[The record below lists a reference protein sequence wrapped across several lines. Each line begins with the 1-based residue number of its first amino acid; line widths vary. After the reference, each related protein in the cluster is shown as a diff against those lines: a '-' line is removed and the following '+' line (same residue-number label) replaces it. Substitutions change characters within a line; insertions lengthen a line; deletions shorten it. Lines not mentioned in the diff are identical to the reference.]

1 LAVFVTGASVLI
13 VEVLAVR
20 ILSPYYGNTIFTVSS
35 VISVILLALSVGYW
49 AGGTLADRRPS
60 LEWFFGII
68 LASGLLLLLF
78 HALGALALPRLG
90 AALSLATGPL
100 VSATVLFLIPALLLG
115 TLSPFA
121 VKLQSVFVPGE
132 GVGRVAGRIFFWSTL
147 GSITGSLLAGFVLI
161 PRFGINRIL
170 VSTGIV
176 LFALGFV
183 PLMLLRA
190 KRARLGASFVA
201 LAILLGT
208 AWWTQTPVA
217 QALLGLRESNV
228 VYSKDGIYQKIT
240 IYEGEYYGRPTRF
253 LLLDRSESGAM
264 FLDSDDPTELVYDYT
279 KYYSLYKIFT
289 PRVRN
294 ALVLGGGAYSI
305 PKALL
310 AEAPDAEVDVAEIEP
325 SFFDLAKRYF
335 RARESPRLHNYV
347 QDGRRFLQD
356 SPRTYDL
363 IFGDVYY
370 SYFSVPPQFTTK
382 EFFALAKSKL
392 SREGVFVANMIGDL
406 SRRQPSLI
414 MAELRTFQTVFPNS
428 YFFAVDAVDRVN
440 LVQNITLVGYN
451 SSTKIDI
458 TAPSVTTHPD
468 QLIRFLRYKAL
479 DVGRRFELSSYPV
492 LTDDYSPVEY
502 LTARVL
508 QRSLNS
514 PDAVSGD
521 EIRAVMD
528 QLLRYGPRVAG
539 SPGYER
545 VREFLAAETAVLAQE
560 TNASGTT
567 IVARLAADEPRRVG
581 LVSSYATSPAG
592 VAVLIELMRTLINA
606 PTPLRVGVDV
616 VFRGEDPPAPAP
628 GQERTIVVDEEYR
641 DALTA
646 ATPETLERVARALV
660 TRLNEMRGPR

>member
-1 LAVFVTGASVLI
+1 MTGASVLI

-49 AGGTLADRRPS
+49 AGGTLADRHPS

-78 HALGALALPRLG
+78 HALGALALPRLS

-183 PLMLLRA
+183 PLVVLRA
-190 KRARLGASFVA
+190 KRSRLGASFVA

-217 QALLGLRESNV
+217 QALLGVRESNV
-228 VYSKDGIYQKIT
+228 VYSKDGVYQKIT

-310 AEAPDAEVDVAEIEP
+310 AEVPDAEVDVAEIEP
-325 SFFDLAKRYF
+325 SFFDLAKQYF
-335 RARESPRLHNYV
+335 RASESPRLHNYV

-392 SREGVFVANMIGDL
+392 GRDGVFVANMIGDL

-414 MAELRTFQTVFPNS
+414 MAELRTFQTVFSNS
-428 YFFAVDAVDRVN
+428 YFFAVDAVDKVN

-451 SSTKIDI
+451 SDRIVDVD
-458 TAPSVTTHPD
+458 APPVTTHPD
-468 QLIRFLRYKAL
+468 PLIRFLRFKAL
-479 DVGRRFELSSYPV
+479 DVDRRFELSPYPV
-492 LTDDYSPVEY
+492 LTDDFSPVEY

-514 PDAVSGD
+514 PDAISGD
-521 EIRAVMD
+521 EIRAVLD
-528 QLLRYGPRVAG
+528 QLQRYGPSRPGAAG
-539 SPGYER
+539 YDK
-545 VREFLAAETAVLAQE
+545 VRDFLVAETAVLAQE
-560 TNASGTT
+560 TRSNGTSV
-567 IVARLAADEPRRVG
+567 IARLAADEPRRVA
-581 LVSSYATSPAG
+581 LVSSYVTSPAG
-592 VAVLIELMRTLINA
+592 VAVLIEVMRSLINS

-616 VFRGEDPPAPAP
+616 VFQGTPPAADELEP
-628 GQERTIVVDEEYR
+628 GTVRARTIRVDDEYR
-641 DALTA
+641 QALAA
-646 ATPETLERVARALV
+646 ATPESLETIARGVVSTLKE
-660 TRLNEMRGPR
+660 TR

>member
-1 LAVFVTGASVLI
+1 VTGASVLI

-264 FLDSDDPTELVYDYT
+264 FLDSDDPT
-279 KYYSLYKIFT
+279 
-289 PRVRN
+289 
-294 ALVLGGGAYSI
+294 
-305 PKALL
+305 
-310 AEAPDAEVDVAEIEP
+310 
-325 SFFDLAKRYF
+325 
-335 RARESPRLHNYV
+335 
-347 QDGRRFLQD
+347 
-356 SPRTYDL
+356 
-363 IFGDVYY
+363 
-370 SYFSVPPQFTTK
+370 
-382 EFFALAKSKL
+382 
-392 SREGVFVANMIGDL
+392 
-406 SRRQPSLI
+406 
-414 MAELRTFQTVFPNS
+414 
-428 YFFAVDAVDRVN
+428 
-440 LVQNITLVGYN
+440 
-451 SSTKIDI
+451 
-458 TAPSVTTHPD
+458 
-468 QLIRFLRYKAL
+468 
-479 DVGRRFELSSYPV
+479 
-492 LTDDYSPVEY
+492 
-502 LTARVL
+502 
-508 QRSLNS
+508 
-514 PDAVSGD
+514 
-521 EIRAVMD
+521 
-528 QLLRYGPRVAG
+528 
-539 SPGYER
+539 
-545 VREFLAAETAVLAQE
+545 
-560 TNASGTT
+560 
-567 IVARLAADEPRRVG
+567 
-581 LVSSYATSPAG
+581 
-592 VAVLIELMRTLINA
+592 
-606 PTPLRVGVDV
+606 
-616 VFRGEDPPAPAP
+616 
-628 GQERTIVVDEEYR
+628 
-641 DALTA
+641 
-646 ATPETLERVARALV
+646 
-660 TRLNEMRGPR
+660 